1 MNMYNKSRDN
11 EVIQMMEKLSRNPEL
26 MNRLKEILDEPK
38 DKIKVSI
45 KSKGK
50 AKRPLTE
57 VEYNSIIS
65 AIYSGFNYF
74 EKGKERYFEPNKKV
88 GLALII
94 EATTGLRV
102 SDIVNLTVSN
112 FNTVNGR
119 IEIHEKKTNKLQYRK
134 VNDNL
139 INLVYKY
146 AYSNQIDVNSKLIK
160 CTERNIQIAVKK
172 AADSLGYHN
181 IGTHSFRKYFS
192 MYVYNS
198 TKDIQIVQKLLNH
211 SSLVTTQRYLG
222 VDQEKIDEVS
232 SSVDF
237 TNIIR

>member
-1 MNMYNKSRDN
+1 MSMYNKTKEND
-11 EVIQMMEKLSRNPEL
+11 VLQMMAKLAENPEL
-26 MNRLKEILDEPK
+26 FNKFKEILDKPK
-38 DKIKVSI
+38 EKVSI

-57 VEYNSIIS
+57 DEYNNILSSI
-65 AIYSGFNYF
+65 YKGFHYV
-74 EKGKERYFEPNKKV
+74 EKGKERYFEPNEKV
-88 GLALII
+88 ALALII
-94 EATTGLRV
+94 QATTGLRV

-112 FNTVNGR
+112 FNSVNGN

-134 VNDNL
+134 VNANL
-139 INLVYKY
+139 ISMIYKY
-146 AYSNQIDVNSKLIK
+146 AYSNHIDEHSKLIN
-160 CTERNIQIAVKK
+160 CTERNIQMAVKK
-172 AADSLGYHN
+172 AADTLGYHN

-192 MYVYNS
+192 MHVYNK
-198 TKDIQIVQKLLNH
+198 TKDIQIVQHLLNH

-237 TNIIR
+237 TSIIK